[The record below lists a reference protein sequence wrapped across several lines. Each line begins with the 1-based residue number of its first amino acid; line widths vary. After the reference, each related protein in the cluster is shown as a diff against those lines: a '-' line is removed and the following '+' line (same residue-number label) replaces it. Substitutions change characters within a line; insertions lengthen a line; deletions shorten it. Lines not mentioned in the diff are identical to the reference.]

1 MIRSVLLGWVGT
13 AALLAQID
21 PEYVVPKENPHTSP
35 SDLKRGEQLFL
46 GHCASCH
53 GPKGEGGRGPYLT
66 RPKLPRAP
74 DDKALFELIRDGIP
88 GTEMPAGWVMISKE
102 VWQVSGFVRTLGR
115 IAPEEVPGNAA
126 NGEKLYRSKGNCAQ
140 CHTVRGQGGTFGP
153 DLSEIGSRRSA
164 SYLRAAVL
172 DPEKTVPEG
181 FVQVRL
187 VTKEGRRITGVRL
200 NEDTFTVQVRD
211 LEGMH
216 SFQKQDLREFQKEP
230 GKTPMPSYRG
240 LLSAAEVDD
249 LVAYLV
255 SLRGGS

>member
-1 MIRSVLLGWVGT
+1 
-13 AALLAQID
+13 
-21 PEYVVPKENPHTSP
+21 
-35 SDLKRGEQLFL
+35 
-46 GHCASCH
+46 
-53 GPKGEGGRGPYLT
+53 
-66 RPKLPRAP
+66 
-74 DDKALFELIRDGIP
+74 
-88 GTEMPAGWVMISKE
+88 MPAGWVMISKE